1 MSKNVLI
8 AAKRSSFSKKGKQQ
22 LLQRGKVIKIYAN
35 LSTVSL
41 SKPFLSFITVITRF
55 NGL

>member
-22 LLQRGKVIKIYAN
+22 LLQRGKVIKIPMYT
-35 LSTVSL
+35 LT
-41 SKPFLSFITVITRF
+41 
-55 NGL
+55 